1 MTDKEREQLNN
12 LRKELEKDM
21 FPLIPEKTQELL
33 EKIVA
38 ARKPKMILEL
48 GSGKGYSGSTMLLT
62 DKDACLVTIEK
73 EKENFD
79 AANKAYMEFEF
90 FGRVLPINADANE
103 IVPKFAAMQDK
114 QLFDIIFLDC
124 NKSSY
129 IKLEDDL
136 VSLLSPGGVLVA
148 DDCLYFGKVLDGTE
162 MPEKKHRTIILN
174 LRKFIEK
181 VEKDDR
187 LENVTMYEIDNGV
200 LTATRKEF

>member
-1 MTDKEREQLNN
+1 MTNEKREKLNK
-12 LRKELEKDM
+12 LRSELESEM
-21 FPLIPEKTQELL
+21 FPLIPAKTQELL

-48 GSGKGYSGSTMLLT
+48 GSGKGFSGSTMLLS
-62 DKDACLVTIEK
+62 DDNACLVTIER

-103 IVPKFAAMQDK
+103 IVEKFANIKDK
-114 QLFDIIFLDC
+114 QLFDVIFLDC

-129 IKLEDDL
+129 IKMADNLID
-136 VSLLSPGGVLVA
+136 LLSPGGVLIA
-148 DDCLYFGKVLDGTE
+148 DDVLYFGKVMEDKE

-181 VEKDDR
+181 IEKDER
-187 LENVTMYEIDNGV
+187 LENVTMYEFDNGI
-200 LTATRKEF
+200 LTATRKDF